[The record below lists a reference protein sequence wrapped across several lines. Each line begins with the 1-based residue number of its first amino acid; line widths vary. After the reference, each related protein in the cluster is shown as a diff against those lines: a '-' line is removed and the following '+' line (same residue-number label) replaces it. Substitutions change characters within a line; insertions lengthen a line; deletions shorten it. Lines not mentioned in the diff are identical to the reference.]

1 MKARASKRVSRSTAG
16 TIPIVVLLVCIGA
29 LMVVPFIYALLQ
41 SLKPLEEIYVFP
53 PRFWVSKPTM
63 DNFRQ
68 LFKLSLNLW
77 VPFWRYLFNS
87 AYMAVFCTAVQ
98 VVVASMAAY
107 PLAKYRFKGQNAV
120 FNVVVISLLFTGEV
134 VFLPQYILISW
145 MGLVDTHWALILP
158 SVAYPM
164 GLYLMRQN
172 MVALPDSMI
181 EAARIDGAPERK
193 IFWRIVMP
201 NMKPAWMTM
210 IVFSFGAMWSRS
222 DTSYIYSEQLKS
234 LPTLLSQIS
243 AGGIARAGV
252 GAAATVLLMIPPI
265 LVFLITQSGVMETM
279 VNSGM
284 KE

>member
-1 MKARASKRVSRSTAG
+1 MAG
-16 TIPIVVLLVCIGA
+16 TIPIVLMLLIIGVLMMI
-29 LMVVPFIYALLQ
+29 PFLYAILQ

-53 PRFWVSKPTM
+53 PRFWVTKPTL
-63 DNFRQ
+63 DNFTQ
-68 LFKLSLNLW
+68 LFKLSMNLW

-87 AYMAVFCTAVQ
+87 VYMATLCTAVQ
-98 VVVASMAAY
+98 VIVASMAAY
-107 PLAKYRFKGQNAV
+107 PLAKIHFKGRNAL
-120 FNVVVISLLFTGEV
+120 FNVIVIALLFTGEV

-145 MGLVDTHWALILP
+145 MGLVDTHWALFLP

-172 MVALPDSMI
+172 MMSFPDSII
-181 EAARIDGAPERK
+181 EAARIDGAKERR
-193 IFWRIVMP
+193 IFWRIIMP

-243 AGGIARAGV
+243 ASGIARAGA

-265 LVFLITQSGVMETM
+265 IIFLITQSRVIETM